1 VQPGID
7 PGTPLWLS
15 PVFFGAVI
23 AGIPVDLLLLHRW
36 RCWLGAYNVKTVPI
50 EEHAASKMRRGVSK
64 LLLLKRAGLFKSEK
78 LKTDVDTAVDEIQA
92 DGKANETSAAAK
104 LHSARTLHVR
114 SIAADVP
121 VTSLVSDDSEHSFEQ
136 YGEYENEDSL
146 KKCFLPFGSV
156 VTVTVR
162 HRIQKV
168 ESGELKNT
176 SWALVTMARHSETKK
191 ILEAAASGKVK
202 AGINELHIE
211 LLNEDKAIRS
221 SGQMAQIWTKHKL
234 LVGSSSGRSRKYL
247 AQRPSRSSSL
257 VRALPD
263 FVLLAGKVRNI
274 SAPRFRSGSQSVLAV
289 MSCPSWPA
297 HPRHFT
303 SQNLLPGGP
312 RTPRIASTSHLP
324 SHLQSPRGRP
334 CGACSRCCCCL
345 LAALSLELYS
355 ASILPEYSSADI
367 ALQGDPYTPS
377 THTSLESP
385 CNGGIDGYFTSEHGL
400 SQ

>member
-1 VQPGID
+1 MSAVGPSDTRCHGSGGFAIQ
-7 PGTPLWLS
+7 TPRDQGLQ
-15 PVFFGAVI
+15 
-23 AGIPVDLLLLHRW
+23 
-36 RCWLGAYNVKTVPI
+36 
-50 EEHAASKMRRGVSK
+50 AAHYSAAHIMN
-64 LLLLKRAGLFKSEK
+64 A
-78 LKTDVDTAVDEIQA
+78 
-92 DGKANETSAAAK
+92 SAAAAEQPVSYNK
-104 LHSARTLHVR
+104 NAASSSGAVWNKRMSDLCTSVQVLDAFVHQQPRETQQDSRETAEVDHNIAIGRTLLVR
-114 SIAADVP
+114 NIAADVP
-121 VTSLVSDDSEHSFEQ
+121 VTSAASDSEQ